1 MVFSVVSRVSSF
13 EEDDLQTIQLVLGE
27 KKMVVC
33 FDAPH

>member
-27 KKMVVC
+27 KRMTAC
-33 FDAPH
+33 FDESH

>member
-1 MVFSVVSRVSSF
+1 MVFSVVSSFFSF

-33 FDAPH
+33 FDSPH